1 MGLYLR
7 CDARAPV
14 TDGTAGVE
22 HHWGLTREKSAGNPS
37 EGAAPGKCTLSHLDL
52 SCSVCSADEAEVHPE
67 LRRGGAAPVD
77 EL

>member
-1 MGLYLR
+1 MR
-7 CDARAPV
+7 CDACARV
-14 TDGTAGVE
+14 TDGTTGVE
-22 HHWGLTREKSAGNPS
+22 HQWGLTREKSAGNPS